1 MNTKTRKQERS
12 STMKARV
19 FITAVCAMFAMTVNA
34 QTLHEMASAA
44 PSNATEIMGMDTTR
58 AVPGFF
64 PHQVPFKIGIKAEAD
79 SRQSEFEYEDYLFT
93 SPEMAKGYLTNQ
105 AMLHGQKVGTVNGKE
120 GFTYKRRGEDVHTA
134 ILTAP
139 DRVLETEVDDGTIL
153 YSNSNLYTPYA
164 DLMKNAFFIAIG
176 QVKKGL
182 KTVTHVF
189 WIEPAGKEA
198 RATVSIEYTSK
209 AVAERCFNAGLKP
222 EKDDAEENAIRAKI
236 KRVTIP
242 GLDAANRITF
252 QVQLTSA
259 REIEAL
265 MDVAED
271 MADEDDDDDDDD

>member
-1 MNTKTRKQERS
+1 
-12 STMKARV
+12 MKARV

-44 PSNATEIMGMDTTR
+44 PSNAAEIMGMDTTR

-64 PHQVPFKIGIKAEAD
+64 PRQVPIKIGIKAEAD
-79 SRQSEFEYEDYLFT
+79 SRQSEFVYEDYLFDP
-93 SPEMAKGYLTNQ
+93 PEMAKGYLTNL
-105 AMLHGQKVGTVNGKE
+105 AMQHGQKVGTVNGKE

-134 ILTAP
+134 ILTASN
-139 DRVLETEVDDGTIL
+139 RVLETEVDRGSIQ
-153 YSNSNLYTPYA
+153 YGKSNLYTPYA
-164 DLMKNAFFIAIG
+164 DLMKKAFFFAVG
-176 QVKKGL
+176 QEKKGL

-198 RATVSIEYTSK
+198 LATVSIEYSSK
-209 AVAERCFNAGLKP
+209 AVAERCFNAGLKQ
-222 EKDDAEENAIRAKI
+222 ERGDAAENAIRAKV

-252 QVQLTSA
+252 QVPLTSA
-259 REIEAL
+259 REIQAL

-271 MADEDDDDDDDD
+271 MADDDDDDDAVQ

>member
-1 MNTKTRKQERS
+1 
-12 STMKARV
+12 MKARV

-64 PHQVPFKIGIKAEAD
+64 PRQAPFKIAIKAEAD

-105 AMLHGQKVGTVNGKE
+105 AMRHGQKVGTVNGKE
-120 GFTYKRRGEDVHTA
+120 GFTYKRRGKDVHTA

-139 DRVLETEVDDGTIL
+139 DRVLQTEVDRGSIQ
-153 YSNSNLYTPYA
+153 YGKSNLYTPYA
-164 DLMKNAFFIAIG
+164 DLMKKAFFFAVG
-176 QVKKGL
+176 QEKKGL
-182 KTVTHVF
+182 KTVTQVV

-198 RATVSIEYTSK
+198 LATVSIEYTSK

-222 EKDDAEENAIRAKI
+222 ERDDAEENAIRAKI

-252 QVQLTSA
+252 QVPLTSA

>member
-1 MNTKTRKQERS
+1 
-12 STMKARV
+12 MKARV

-58 AVPGFF
+58 TNPGFF
-64 PHQVPFKIGIKAEAD
+64 PRQAPFKIGIKAEAD
-79 SRQSEFEYEDYLFT
+79 SWQSEFEYEDYLFT

-105 AMLHGQKVGTVNGKE
+105 AMRHGQKVGTVNGKE
-120 GFTYKRRGEDVHTA
+120 GFTYKRKGDVHTA

-139 DRVLETEVDDGTIL
+139 DRVLETEVDRGSIQ
-153 YSNSNLYTPYA
+153 YGKSNLYTPYA
-164 DLMKNAFFIAIG
+164 DLMKKAFFFAVG
-176 QVKKGL
+176 QEKKGL
-182 KTVTHVF
+182 KTVTQVV

-198 RATVSIEYTSK
+198 LATVSIEYTSK
-209 AVAERCFNAGLKP
+209 AAGERAFNAGLKQ
-222 EKDDAEENAIRAKI
+222 ERGDTEENAIRTKV

-252 QVQLTSA
+252 QVPLTSA

>member
-1 MNTKTRKQERS
+1 
-12 STMKARV
+12 MKARV

-34 QTLHEMASAA
+34 QTLHEMAAAA

-58 AVPGFF
+58 TNPGFL
-64 PHQVPFKIGIKAEAD
+64 PHQSPFKIAIKAEAD
-79 SRQSEFEYEDYLFT
+79 NRTGEFDYEDFLFT

-105 AMLHGQKVGTVNGKE
+105 AMRHGQKVGTVNGKE

-139 DRVLETEVDDGTIL
+139 DRILETEVDRGSIQ
-153 YSNSNLYTPYA
+153 YGKSNLYTPYA
-164 DLMKNAFFIAIG
+164 DLMKNAFFFAIG
-176 QVKKGL
+176 QEKKGL

-198 RATVSIEYTSK
+198 LATASIEYSSK

-222 EKDDAEENAIRAKI
+222 ERGDAAENAIRAKI

-252 QVQLTSA
+252 QVPLTNA
-259 REIEAL
+259 AELNAL
-265 MDVAED
+265 KDVAED
-271 MADEDDDDDDDD
+271 MADEDDDDDDDDDD

>member
-1 MNTKTRKQERS
+1 
-12 STMKARV
+12 MKARV
-19 FITAVCAMFAMTVNA
+19 FITAVCAMFAMTINA
-34 QTLHEMASAA
+34 QTLHEMAAAA
-44 PSNATEIMGMDTTR
+44 PSNATEMIMGTDTTR

-64 PHQVPFKIGIKAEAD
+64 PRQAPFKIAIKAEAD
-79 SRQSEFEYEDYLFT
+79 SMTGEFDYEDYLFD

-105 AMLHGQKVGTVNGKE
+105 AMRHGQKVGTVNGKE
-120 GFTYKRRGEDVHTA
+120 GFTYKRRGEDVHTT

-139 DRVLETEVDDGTIL
+139 NRVLETEVDRGSIQ
-153 YSNSNLYTPYA
+153 YGKSNLYTPYA
-164 DLMKNAFFIAIG
+164 DLMKNAFFFAIG
-176 QVKKGL
+176 QEKKGL

-198 RATVSIEYTSK
+198 LATASIEYSSK

-222 EKDDAEENAIRAKI
+222 ERGDAAENAIRAKI

-252 QVQLTSA
+252 QVPLTSA

-271 MADEDDDDDDDD
+271 MADEDDDDDDDDDDD

>member
-1 MNTKTRKQERS
+1 
-12 STMKARV
+12 MKARV

-34 QTLHEMASAA
+34 QTLHEMAFAA

-64 PHQVPFKIGIKAEAD
+64 PRQAPFKIAIKAEAD
-79 SRQSEFEYEDYLFT
+79 NWTGEFDYEDYLFT

-105 AMLHGQKVGTVNGKE
+105 AMRHGQKVGTVNGKE

-134 ILTAP
+134 ILTASN
-139 DRVLETEVDDGTIL
+139 RVLETEVDRGSIQ
-153 YSNSNLYTPYA
+153 YGKSNLYTPYA
-164 DLMKNAFFIAIG
+164 DLMKKAFFFAIG
-176 QVKKGL
+176 QEKKGL

-198 RATVSIEYTSK
+198 LATASIEYTSK
-209 AVAERCFNAGLKP
+209 TAGERAFNAGLKQ
-222 EKDDAEENAIRAKI
+222 ERGDAAENAIRAKV

-242 GLDAANRITF
+242 GLDAVNRITF
-252 QVQLTSA
+252 QVPLTNA

-271 MADEDDDDDDDD
+271 MADEDDDDDDDDDD

>member
-1 MNTKTRKQERS
+1 
-12 STMKARV
+12 MKARF

-34 QTLHEMASAA
+34 QTLHEMAFAA
-44 PSNATEIMGMDTTR
+44 PSNATEIMGIDTTR
-58 AVPGFF
+58 TNPGFL
-64 PHQVPFKIGIKAEAD
+64 PHQSPFKIAIKAEAD
-79 SRQSEFEYEDYLFT
+79 SWQSEFDYEDFLFT

-105 AMLHGQKVGTVNGKE
+105 AMRHGQKVGTVNGKE

-139 DRVLETEVDDGTIL
+139 DRVLETEVDRGSIQ
-153 YSNSNLYTPYA
+153 YSNSNLYTLYA
-164 DLMKNAFFIAIG
+164 DLMKKAFFFAVG
-176 QVKKGL
+176 QEKKGL
-182 KTVTHVF
+182 KTVTHVV

-198 RATVSIEYTSK
+198 LATVSIEYTSK

-222 EKDDAEENAIRAKI
+222 ERGDAAENAIRAKI
-236 KRVTIP
+236 IRVTIP
-242 GLDAANRITF
+242 SLDAANRITF
-252 QVQLTSA
+252 RVPLTSA

>member
-1 MNTKTRKQERS
+1 
-12 STMKARV
+12 MKARV

-34 QTLHEMASAA
+34 QTLQEMASAA

-58 AVPGFF
+58 TNPGFF
-64 PHQVPFKIGIKAEAD
+64 PRQALFKIAIKAEAD
-79 SRQSEFEYEDYLFT
+79 NRTGEFDYEDFLFT

-105 AMLHGQKVGTVNGKE
+105 AMRHGQKVGTVNGKE

-134 ILTAP
+134 ILTASN
-139 DRVLETEVDDGTIL
+139 RVLETEVDRGSIQ
-153 YSNSNLYTPYA
+153 YGKSNLYTPYA

-176 QVKKGL
+176 QEKKGL

-189 WIEPAGKEA
+189 WFEPAGKEA
-198 RATVSIEYTSK
+198 LATVSIEYTSK

-222 EKDDAEENAIRAKI
+222 ERDDAEENAIRAKI

-252 QVQLTSA
+252 QVPLTNA
-259 REIEAL
+259 AELNAL
-265 MDVAED
+265 KDVAED
-271 MADEDDDDDDDD
+271 MADEDDDDDDDDDDD